1 MSGMISIEPLR
12 RELQMMVL
20 TQEEIRNM
28 ITPVVQ
34 RHPVKR
40 VVIFGSYARGT
51 ATAESDLDIMIDS
64 ENMLEG
70 FDYFGIVGTLVKK
83 FPIAI
88 DILEASEIDKNS
100 VFYSNIQRDG
110 VVVYEC

>member
-1 MSGMISIEPLR
+1 MILS
-12 RELQMMVL
+12 
-20 TQEEIRNM
+20 QEEIRAM
-28 ITPVVQ
+28 IIPVVR

-40 VVIFGSYARGT
+40 VVMFGSYARGT

-64 ENMLEG
+64 DNMLGG
-70 FDYFGIVGTLVKK
+70 FDYFGIVGTLIKK

-100 VFYSNIQRDG
+100 VFYRNIQRDG
-110 VVVYEC
+110 VIVYES